1 MKNGKRRRLGLTVLA
16 ALALAACGTG
26 NAEESPTLQTA
37 AVNRGDL
44 RITVEATGTVEP
56 VRSVEVKSK
65 ASGEITELPV
75 DVGDEVRAGALLARV
90 DPRDVRNAFDQA
102 QADLEVAKAR
112 SDIATAQLARSK
124 ELLDSGV
131 ITSQE
136 YESAKLEDANSRAAL
151 VKAKTN
157 MDLAQ
162 LRMGD
167 ATITAPLS
175 GTILTRNVAEGQV
188 IQSASSNVSGGTTL
202 FTMADLGQI
211 EVRALVDE
219 TDMGGIRAGMPVN
232 VSVEAF
238 PGRTFEG
245 TVEKVEPQA
254 VVNQNVTMFPVII
267 RLDNRGGLLRPG
279 MNAEV
284 EILIS
289 EATDV
294 VLVPNNAIVLP
305 KDVGPAALVLG
316 LDVDNMDL
324 AALTGRGGAPGAA
337 GREGGQG
344 GARAARGGQRGA
356 PGGAQGTAL
365 AQADGGSGRA
375 GGLAPEAR
383 ARLDSVRARVERG
396 EISQDSA
403 RVLFA
408 ALRQRAGAAGF
419 GDGQAASSASGGL
432 DPRQIRR
439 AVVFVVDSAGVPS
452 PRAVTIGL
460 NDWDNTQVV
469 SGLDAGVQVA
479 LIGAA
484 QLQAQ
489 QQEFRDRMR
498 ARMGG
503 GVFGGG
509 GGPGGRGR

>member
-1 MKNGKRRRLGLTVLA
+1 
-16 ALALAACGTG
+16 
-26 NAEESPTLQTA
+26 
-37 AVNRGDL
+37 
-44 RITVEATGTVEP
+44 
-56 VRSVEVKSK
+56 
-65 ASGEITELPV
+65 
-75 DVGDEVRAGALLARV
+75 
-90 DPRDVRNAFDQA
+90 
-102 QADLEVAKAR
+102 
-112 SDIATAQLARSK
+112 
-124 ELLDSGV
+124 
-131 ITSQE
+131 
-136 YESAKLEDANSRAAL
+136 
-151 VKAKTN
+151 
-157 MDLAQ
+157 
-162 LRMGD
+162 
-167 ATITAPLS
+167 
-175 GTILTRNVAEGQV
+175 
-188 IQSASSNVSGGTTL
+188 
-202 FTMADLGQI
+202 
-211 EVRALVDE
+211 
-219 TDMGGIRAGMPVN
+219 MGGIRAGMPVN
-232 VSVEAF
+232 VTVEAF

-324 AALTGRGGAPGAA
+324 AALTGRGGAPGGAAGAAGAA
-337 GREGGQG
+337 GRPGGQG
-344 GARAARGGQRGA
+344 GARAARGGQRGGSGGA

-365 AQADGGSGRA
+365 AQPDGGSGRA

-419 GDGQAASSASGGL
+419 GDGQAASPASGGL